1 MQADDTRKW
10 RILVADRFPVIR
22 AGLRRYIEER
32 PMWNVVAEAEDG
44 SEAIRSVVEMRPDL
58 AVLSAR
64 LPVMD
69 GLAVTSKLQE
79 LAPEAEV
86 LIFATNVDGVDVRE
100 ALNAGARG
108 YVLKSD
114 GKDQLVAGIEAV
126 IQHKQ
131 YLSAKASR
139 LLSALPDQGRR
150 QTSLLTER
158 QRDVL
163 QLIAEGRLNKEIA
176 RDLGV
181 GLKTVETH
189 RTALMRKLDA
199 SSAAALV
206 RYAVRAGIIEP

>member
-79 LAPEAEV
+79 LS
-86 LIFATNVDGVDVRE
+86 T
-100 ALNAGARG
+100 
-108 YVLKSD
+108 
-114 GKDQLVAGIEAV
+114 
-126 IQHKQ
+126 
-131 YLSAKASR
+131 
-139 LLSALPDQGRR
+139 
-150 QTSLLTER
+150 
-158 QRDVL
+158 
-163 QLIAEGRLNKEIA
+163 
-176 RDLGV
+176 
-181 GLKTVETH
+181 
-189 RTALMRKLDA
+189 
-199 SSAAALV
+199 
-206 RYAVRAGIIEP
+206 